1 MEAIAGVLF
10 GAIGTFLAVITYV
23 RALRK
28 EWQQKYDRELER
40 KAESEVKKFAAER
53 EFAHLKRNHENLQQ
67 TLKVI
72 TEQIDEQERN
82 LIEMK
87 VSFTGMYHQIQ
98 HIAARLD
105 GATGGYA
112 PFQQNRDLDRKD

>member
-28 EWQQKYDRELER
+28 EWQQKYDREMER
-40 KAESEVKKFAAER
+40 KAEAEVKKFAAER
-53 EFAHLKRNHENLQQ
+53 EFAHLKRNHENLQE

-72 TEQIDEQERN
+72 TEQIDEQERS

-87 VSFTGMYHQIQ
+87 VSFAGMYHQLQ

-105 GATGGYA
+105 GSTGGYSR
-112 PFQQNRDLDRKD
+112 FQIPPDKDL